1 MWRAGISVSKPQ
13 VIQRSAASIFC
24 LICFRI
30 LFLFKEM
37 QLDFTPQFLF
47 LHLNPIDVTNY
58 PESFIISIKIS
69 TFLVCVST
77 KK

>member
-1 MWRAGISVSKPQ
+1 MWRAGVSVSKPQ
-13 VIQRSAASIFC
+13 VIQGSAALTFC

-37 QLDFTPQFLF
+37 ELDFMPQFLF
-47 LHLNPIDVTNY
+47 LHLNPTDVTNY
-58 PESFIISIKIS
+58 PESFIISIKIF